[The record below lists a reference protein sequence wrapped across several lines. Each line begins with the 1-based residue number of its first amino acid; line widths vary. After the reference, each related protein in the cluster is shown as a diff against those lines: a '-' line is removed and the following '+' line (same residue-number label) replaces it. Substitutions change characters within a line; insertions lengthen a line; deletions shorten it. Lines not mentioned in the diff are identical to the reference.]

1 MANNS
6 RSPNT
11 QPTSPEKVFD
21 SSGIETSLI
30 RDSLSQSF
38 DNFQSQEGSSQKKSK
53 NADLD
58 NQANGIVNLNEIP
71 VSPSTGSART
81 AQLDRGKSKH
91 TIQISKDLQNT
102 AYR

>member
-6 RSPNT
+6 RDPNA

-21 SSGIETSLI
+21 TSGIETSLI
-30 RDSLSQSF
+30 QESLTQSF
-38 DNFQSQEGSSQKKSK
+38 DNSQEGSTQNKSQ

-58 NQANGIVNLNEIP
+58 NLADGIVSLNGIP

-102 AYR
+102 TYR

>member
-1 MANNS
+1 MAKNS

-11 QPTSPEKVFD
+11 QITNPEKVFD
-21 SSGIETSLI
+21 TSGIETSLI
-30 RDSLSQSF
+30 QESLTQSF
-38 DNFQSQEGSSQKKSK
+38 DNSRDDRAQNNPQ

-58 NQANGIVNLNEIP
+58 NQADSIVNLNGIP

-91 TIQISKDLQNT
+91 TIQIDKDVQNT
-102 AYR
+102 TYR